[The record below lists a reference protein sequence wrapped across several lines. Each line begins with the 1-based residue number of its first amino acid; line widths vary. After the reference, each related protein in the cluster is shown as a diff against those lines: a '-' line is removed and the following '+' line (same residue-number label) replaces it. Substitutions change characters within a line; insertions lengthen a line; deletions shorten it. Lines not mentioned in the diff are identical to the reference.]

1 MPRTESLTP
10 IGFLLRLGVAV
21 ALVAMTY
28 NPTGH
33 SYVHWVAGSLPNVSP
48 LEALAGLLLL
58 GGWGFFIHA
67 TWRSL
72 GTTGVLFATALT
84 AALIWLLVSWHWFSL
99 KDTGV
104 ISWLALASLAILLA
118 IGVSW
123 SHIRRRVTGQTDVD
137 EVDRR

>member
-1 MPRTESLTP
+1 MPMESLTP
-10 IGFLLRLGVAV
+10 RGFLLRLAAAV

-33 SYVHWVAGSLPNVSP
+33 SYVHWLGSTLPSVSP
-48 LEALAGLLLL
+48 LQAVAGLLLL

-84 AALIWLLVSWHWFSL
+84 AALIWLLASWGWFSV

-104 ISWLALASLAILLA
+104 ISWVVLAALAILLA
-118 IGVSW
+118 VGVSW

-137 EVDRR
+137 EVDHR